1 MNLTCPSCSATFRVE
16 PAQLGPAGR
25 RVRCGDCR
33 HTWHQEA
40 IGEDQAPPPAPAAAL
55 APEPAAD
62 PAAEQAAAKAAA
74 EPFAPSDAGAGEA
87 PEPSK
92 PAEPETAAE
101 TAPGAAPGAASG
113 AAPEAAPEAEEAGSG
128 ERVSRRA
135 FSKPARPQAKQPQ
148 VSLAVGWA
156 IYAVVVI
163 GLVSGFY
170 YGRAPLV
177 AMVPEMTRLYD
188 LVGLKE
194 AAFEL
199 GLELR
204 DVKSVR
210 RLIDGERVV
219 VIEGLIVNVSNED
232 RQVPSLRASVTDAD
246 GVELDRWIFQ
256 AESASL
262 APGDSTG
269 FETVAKNPPR
279 EGNLGIEFVVAN

>member
-1 MNLTCPSCSATFRVE
+1 MNLICPSCGAVFLVE
-16 PAQLGPAGR
+16 PEQLGSAGR

-33 HTWHQEA
+33 HIWRQGA
-40 IGEDQAPPPAPAAAL
+40 NIEDL
-55 APEPAAD
+55 AGGRATAAD
-62 PAAEQAAAKAAA
+62 SAAEQAAAKAVA
-74 EPFAPSDAGAGEA
+74 EPFAPSDAGVG
-87 PEPSK
+87 K
-92 PAEPETAAE
+92 PPKAAEPVKAE
-101 TAPGAAPGAASG
+101 PPA
-113 AAPEAAPEAEEAGSG
+113 EAAPEAEEAGFG

-135 FSKPARPQAKQPQ
+135 FSKPARPQPKQPR

-163 GLVSGFY
+163 GLASGFY

-188 LVGLKE
+188 LIGLQDE
-194 AAFEL
+194 AIEF

-204 DVKSVR
+204 EVKSVR

-219 VIEGLIVNVSNED
+219 VIEGLVVNLTDQD
-232 RQVPSLRASVTDAD
+232 REVPSLRASVTDAD

-262 APGDSTG
+262 PPGGTTG

-279 EGNLGIEFVVAN
+279 EGSLDIEFVLEN